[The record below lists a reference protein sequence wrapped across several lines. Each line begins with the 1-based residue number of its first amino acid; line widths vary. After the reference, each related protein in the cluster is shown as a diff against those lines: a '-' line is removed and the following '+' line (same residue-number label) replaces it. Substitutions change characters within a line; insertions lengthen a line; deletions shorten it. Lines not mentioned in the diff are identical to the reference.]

1 MRQQIVASDKIL
13 RMVSAGAV
21 PLFLRCVIILLLL
34 TSGVRAQYAGSRQ
47 CQSCHSDQFAA
58 QAKSEHAKAL
68 APAAPGSPGEWAF
81 GAGRKAITYVSQTD
95 EETYVERADSYYA
108 SSKSMGVTPGH
119 QAGVDLV
126 YPTFAP
132 STSATRCFRCHS
144 TGDLTLSAGFALRPA
159 ENGIHCEV
167 CHGPGAAH
175 VAAGGGAATIRNPK
189 RLNAVEMN
197 EFCGTC
203 HRKPPEAGDEN
214 DWANPWN
221 VRHQP
226 ASLSQ
231 AVCFRKSAGGLSCL
245 TCHDPHAPLSA
256 STKAYDQ
263 RCSECHHEVRHRTVT
278 TGVSCVTCHMP
289 QVEAWPGVRFTN
301 HWIGIYTKTNSLLP
315 VARSDRSVPPLVLPP
330 TSEGKLVP
338 PNAPS
343 TLRPLFAQAVTERE
357 KALGPENAK
366 VARSLKAQGL
376 FLRETGDP
384 KAAAI
389 PLRRAM
395 DLDRVNS
402 DRELFEVEEALAQV
416 LVLAGNRREA
426 FELFQQAAA
435 GADLLVS
442 ARSYTSLAGLDPA
455 HADSYYKKAL
465 EAEESFDGPDHPR
478 VALLLNR
485 LALTLAQKE
494 NFRDA
499 EPLLRRALAIQRK
512 ALGPTHFDTAGTLV
526 NLGSLL
532 QNLHR
537 AAESER
543 LEREAI
549 SILEQVRP
557 QSVELATACTN
568 LADLLSNHP
577 DATESVALL
586 RRAIKIDEAIYGTED
601 PEVAVDLTNLGEL
614 LKRHGQDAAARPPL
628 LRALAIYEK
637 RLGPDSPQARD
648 VRESLRHLQ

>member
-1 MRQQIVASDKIL
+1 MS
-13 RMVSAGAV
+13 
-21 PLFLRCVIILLLL
+21 LFLRCVMILPLVTL
-34 TSGVRAQYAGSRQ
+34 GVRAQFAGSQQ
-47 CQSCHSDQFAA
+47 CQTCHPDQFTA
-58 QAKSEHAKAL
+58 QAKSGHARAL
-68 APAAPGSPGEWAF
+68 APATPGSPGEWAF

-95 EETYVERADSYYA
+95 EETYAERAASYYA

-119 QAGVDLV
+119 QAGIDLA

-132 STSATRCFRCHS
+132 SKSAMRCFRCHS
-144 TGDLTLSAGFALRPA
+144 TGNLTLSAGFALRPA
-159 ENGIHCEV
+159 ENGIHCEA

-175 VAAGGGAATIRNPK
+175 VAAGGGAATIRNP
-189 RLNAVEMN
+189 RRRNAVEIN

-203 HRKPPEAGDEN
+203 HRKPPEAGDEK
-214 DWANPWN
+214 DWMNPWN

-245 TCHDPHAPLSA
+245 TCHDPHAPLNTSN
-256 STKAYDQ
+256 KAYDL
-263 RCSECHHEVRHRTVT
+263 RCSQCHHEVRHRTAT
-278 TGVSCVTCHMP
+278 AGASCVTCHMP
-289 QVEAWPGVRFTN
+289 QVQATPELQFTN
-301 HWIGIYTKTNSLLP
+301 HWIGIYTKTNFLLP
-315 VARSDRSVPPLVLPP
+315 VARPDRSVPPLVLPP
-330 TSEGKLVP
+330 TAEGKLVP

-357 KALGPENAK
+357 KALGPGDAK
-366 VARSLKAQGL
+366 VAHSLKAQGL

-384 KAAAI
+384 GAAAL

-395 DLDRVNS
+395 DIDRRNS

-426 FELFQQAAA
+426 SELFQQAAT
-435 GADLLVS
+435 GADLQVS
-442 ARSYTSLAGLDPA
+442 ARSYASLAGLDPA
-455 HADSYYKKAL
+455 RADSYYTRAL
-465 EAEESFDGPDHPR
+465 EAEEKIDGPDHPR
-478 VALLLNR
+478 VALLLNS
-485 LALTLAQKE
+485 LALALEQKE

-499 EPLLRRALAIQRK
+499 EPLLRRALSIQRK
-512 ALGPTHFDTAGTLV
+512 ALGPSHFDTAGTLV

-532 QNLHR
+532 QNQHR
-537 AAESER
+537 VAESER

-549 SILEQVRP
+549 GILEQVRP

-568 LADLLSNHP
+568 LADLLSNQQ
-577 DATESVALL
+577 DASASAALL
-586 RRAIKIDEAIYGTED
+586 RRALAIDEAIYGTDD

-614 LKRHGQDAAARPPL
+614 LKGHGQAAAARSPL